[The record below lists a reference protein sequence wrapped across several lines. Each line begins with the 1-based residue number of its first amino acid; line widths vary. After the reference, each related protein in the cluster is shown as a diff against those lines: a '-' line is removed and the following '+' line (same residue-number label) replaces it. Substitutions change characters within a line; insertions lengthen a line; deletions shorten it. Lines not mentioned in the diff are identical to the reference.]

1 MYYFLYYQVN
11 KNNIS
16 IFVNIKKINM
26 KVYQFKESELLELIK
41 DVNSFEKGTFV
52 DLTLQQAIDKINSK
66 LTDGAYKIIK

>member
-1 MYYFLYYQVN
+1 
-11 KNNIS
+11 
-16 IFVNIKKINM
+16 M

-66 LTDGAYKIIK
+66 LTDSVYKIIK